1 MAFEPTPWPAQ
12 VEGSPAVAVIEQAI
26 SRKRLSHS
34 LLISGDNLQTLE
46 WVALSIAD
54 RLLNP
59 PGSAARFAPAQHPDC
74 FFLRPTKRS
83 RQIGADETR
92 DLIGKV
98 QVSPAVSQEKV
109 GIVLECDRMNQAASN
124 IFLKTLEEPPAR
136 TTLILVTEKPYSLL
150 PTIRSRVLSFRFP
163 EGDAKLPVD
172 GWDAWLGDYREWL
185 GRLPGLA
192 DKKAAGEI
200 IVIAY
205 GLIARFDALLT
216 FAAAAEW
223 KRIKATLPTE
233 LSADEEEAMEVG
245 ITNGF
250 KHRLFASIET
260 ATREFALPFLK
271 SEDPLLVRAYTGSIA
286 RLERATGLL
295 KVNLNESAA
304 LEDFLLGSMRLWAG
318 R

>member
-1 MAFEPTPWPAQ
+1 MAFEPTSWPSQ

-26 SRKRLSHS
+26 ERGRLSHS
-34 LLISGDNLQTLE
+34 LLVSGDNLQTLE
-46 WVALSIAD
+46 CVALSIAD
-54 RLLNP
+54 RLLNSP
-59 PGSAARFAPAQHPDC
+59 QATARFAPSQHPDC

-92 DLIGKV
+92 ELIGKV

-109 GIVLECDRMNQAASN
+109 GIVLECDRMNQAAAN

-163 EGDAKLPVD
+163 ENTANLAVD
-172 GWDAWLGDYREWL
+172 GWDAWLSDYREWL
-185 GRLPGLA
+185 SRLPGLA
-192 DKKAAGEI
+192 DKKAAGEVI
-200 IVIAY
+200 IIAY
-205 GLIARFDALLT
+205 GLVARFDALLS

-223 KRIKATLPTE
+223 KRVKATLPVD
-233 LSADEEEAMEVG
+233 LKADEEEAMEVG

-250 KHRLFASIET
+250 KHRLFASIEA
-260 ATREFALPFLK
+260 ATRDFALPLLK
-271 SEDPLLVRAYTGSIA
+271 SEEPSLVRAYTGAIA
-286 RLERATGLL
+286 RLERSTGLL
-295 KVNLNESAA
+295 RVNLNESAA